1 MKNDDLKTKG
11 AALLAAC
18 EKSFDDKARGWAL
31 DYVEMSER
39 RADALAV
46 EASFYKS
53 ELARA
58 QDTHR
63 AAAAAWDVE
72 RVDWRRHEATHR
84 AELDK
89 KDATLKA
96 AFADCEKSRAALQ
109 AERRDRAQIVAAE
122 VEKAMGAERAELA
135 ALKARAAELERE
147 LETARSGAA
156 CRQPWNNPEG
166 GAAERARAQLQDA
179 IHHVQRDGEQG
190 LARLCA
196 LLAVEL
202 LESSAARRG
211 GARDALRAERRLD
224 IVERRLREIIGQL
237 GVIVSSRHANKAIQN
252 HAREIQASAES
263 ALAVLRG
270 EG

>member
-1 MKNDDLKTKG
+1 MNEDLKTKG
-11 AALLAAC
+11 AALMAAC

-58 QDTHR
+58 QETHR
-63 AAAAAWDVE
+63 AAAASWDVE
-72 RVDWRRHEATHR
+72 RVDWRRQEATHR

-96 AFADCEKSRAALQ
+96 AFADCEKSRATLQ

-122 VEKAMGAERAELA
+122 VEKACAAERAELA

-196 LLAVEL
+196 LLAVEM
-202 LESSAARRG
+202 LETGAALDVGLASRGDFVAARL
-211 GARDALRAERRLD
+211 RDVIAELDDLASSPRAA
-224 IVERRLREIIGQL
+224 QL
-237 GVIVSSRHANKAIQN
+237 KN
-252 HAREIQASAES
+252 HARKIQEQAER
-263 ALAVLRG
+263 ALAAMVG

>member
-1 MKNDDLKTKG
+1 MNDDLKTKG
-11 AALLAAC
+11 AALMAAC

-31 DYVEMSER
+31 EYVEMSER

-58 QDTHR
+58 QNTHR
-63 AAAAAWDVE
+63 AAAASWDVE

-96 AFADCEKSRAALQ
+96 AFADCEKSRATLQ

-166 GAAERARAQLQDA
+166 SDAERARAALQDA

-196 LLAVEL
+196 LLAVEI
-202 LESSAARRG
+202 LETGTARHAWRPRSV
-211 GARDALRAERRLD
+211 RDLEV
-224 IVERRLREIIGQL
+224 VERRLQEIIGQL
-237 GVIVSSRHANKAIQN
+237 GDIATRRDANKAVQN
-252 HAREIQASAES
+252 HAGEIQEAARR
-263 ALAVLRG
+263 ALAELRG
-270 EG
+270 EDWTNG